1 MNIHHSGLYLTQVW
15 YWIHPTSTVW
25 ELLAGEV
32 NIKLGL
38 SSKFNSRKLEK
49 KYLTQATWDFHHK
62 ATLRLSS
69 QCKITASIGN
79 NLPWVS
85 ELTWYTKGSKPQEIQ
100 LTTQYN
106 RDSRI
111 NVFKQKIQNE
121 QRENKK
127 KIHEE
132 EENQF
137 LQEWNIILTNEKHDH
152 N

>member
-1 MNIHHSGLYLTQVW
+1 MGLQ
-15 YWIHPTSTVW
+15 
-25 ELLAGEV
+25 
-32 NIKLGL
+32 
-38 SSKFNSRKLEK
+38 
-49 KYLTQATWDFHHK
+49 
-62 ATLRLSS
+62 RLSS